1 MKLEDSNPFVRT
13 AELQPAILEGTGL
26 RRAYDHRLF
35 YILEGS
41 GYIQLGADRHP
52 IQPDSLILLP
62 PAVSYDFGGK
72 LKVAVLNFD
81 VTRTASHR
89 KTPLFPPR
97 VELFQPELVFDR
109 QTIDGFSSP
118 QVFRADAQLQERVLA
133 LVSRFQPQNACADAA
148 VSAGLKLLLSDLLSR
163 SLAPEDRLSQK
174 LLGYIR
180 VHAATLSDNASLA
193 AAFGYHPVYLNE
205 LLRKTTGKTLHA
217 AILEARL
224 HLACRWLRA
233 TETGIEQ
240 VAEECGFCSRA
251 HLCTTFKKYYGCTPS
266 QYRKQHTTQTQRNEV
281 FP

>member
-13 AELQPAILEGTGL
+13 AELQPAVLEGTGL

-35 YILEGS
+35 YILEGN
-41 GYIQLGADRHP
+41 GYIQISEALHP
-52 IQPDSLILLP
+52 IQPNSLILLP

-81 VTRTASHR
+81 VTRTASHQ

-97 VELFQPELVFDR
+97 VELFQPELLFDR
-109 QTIDGFSSP
+109 QTIDEFSSP
-118 QVFRADAQLQERVLA
+118 QVLPADAQLREQLLE

-148 VSAGLKLLLSDLLSR
+148 VSAGLKLLLAELLSR
-163 SLAPEDRLSQK
+163 SLAPEDRLNQK

-180 VHAATLSDNASLA
+180 VHAATISDNASLA

-233 TETGIEQ
+233 TQAGLEEI
-240 VAEECGFCSRA
+240 AEACGFCSRS
-251 HLCTTFKKYYGCTPS
+251 HLSTAFQKAYGCTPS
-266 QYRKQHTTQTQRNEV
+266 QYRKQHVPQIQRNEV
-281 FP
+281 LP